1 MLLSLTA
8 CEDYIGGDIN
18 ADPNN
23 PISVP
28 VAAQFPAV
36 QIAIADVYGGDFSR
50 ICSML
55 TQQVEGV

>member
-8 CEDYIGGDIN
+8 CEDYIGGNIN

-28 VAAQFPAV
+28 VAAQFPAI

-55 TQQVEGV
+55 TQ